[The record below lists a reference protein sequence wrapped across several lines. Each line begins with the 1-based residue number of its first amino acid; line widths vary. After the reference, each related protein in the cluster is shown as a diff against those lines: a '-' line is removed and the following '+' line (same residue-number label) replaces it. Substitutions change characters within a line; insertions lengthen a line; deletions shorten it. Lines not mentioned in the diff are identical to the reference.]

1 MKEQLDRDYD
11 RLEKEITEGRS
22 KNGLLEGKYN
32 EEKELEEIKE
42 EKWKNKWI
50 VLDILEITEEKYKKM
65 VWVKMKSYKI
75 KKKCNNCLY

>member
-1 MKEQLDRDYD
+1 MKELLMKEQLDRDYD

-42 EKWKNKWI
+42 EK
-50 VLDILEITEEKYKKM
+50 
-65 VWVKMKSYKI
+65 
-75 KKKCNNCLY
+75 

>member
-22 KNGLLEGKYN
+22 KNGLLEGKDN

-50 VLDILEITEEKYKKM
+50 VLDILEITEEKYKKWFELKWK
-65 VWVKMKSYKI
+65 VTR
-75 KKKCNNCLY
+75 